1 MNSRLCHAQVMHARR
16 QPTRHVFRYP
26 LYLYSLD
33 LAELPVL
40 DREVAWFGYNRFRPT
55 SIRDPDYLFPGPDAL
70 ADKLRGLL
78 TQQGCT
84 APMSQVQ
91 LVTAARCFGHVFN
104 PASFFFCYGER
115 GDLRHLVVQVRN
127 TFGDMHLYVLSD
139 PQPAPAPYSAR
150 FDAEKVFHV
159 SPFFPRAGTYEFR
172 VADVRERLD
181 VLIRYRRDGQ
191 DVFSARVWGELEPLN
206 SRSLTRAV
214 TRQPLTPLLTLP
226 RIWRQA
232 ATLYF
237 GKRLPVFRRPPPAD
251 PLTVRSAPPGPVQRL
266 ALRAVSSRLERIRS
280 GRLALSLP
288 DGTRRTFGGSN
299 PGPDGVLDVRDF
311 RLFPRLL
318 GAGDIGFGESYVDG
332 EWDCE
337 DLTELLTLLLQNA
350 GELGD
355 HRFHTDQLGRSA
367 NFVRHR
373 LRRNTLSQ
381 SRANIGAHYD
391 LSNDFYR
398 LFLDPSLTYSCA
410 WYPRADATLEEAQRH
425 KLRRILEKARLREGE
440 HVLEIGCGWGSCAL
454 LAATEFGCRV
464 TGITLSREQL
474 ALARERVAEAGLEKR
489 VELHLV
495 DYRNVQGQFDKIVSI
510 EMLEAVGH
518 EYLGTFFATCDRLLR
533 PEGLVV
539 LQVITIPDQ
548 RYRSYRFSSDWIRKH
563 IFPGGHLPSLAALTD
578 AMTRSSALVVEH
590 LENIGVH
597 YARTLREWRARLES
611 RRDEARA
618 LGLDD
623 AFLRKWRYY
632 FSYCE
637 AGFRVRML
645 NDLQLVLTRPG
656 NPGLP
661 GPPYGQAEP

>member
-1 MNSRLCHAQVMHARR
+1 MNSRLCHAQVMHARS

-26 LYLYSLD
+26 LYLYSLN
-33 LAELPVL
+33 LAELPLL
-40 DREVAWFGYNRFRPT
+40 DRQIAWFGYNRFRPAALH
-55 SIRDPDYLFPGPDAL
+55 DCDYLAPGQEAV

-78 TQQGCT
+78 AQQGCT
-84 APMSQVQ
+84 APLSQVQ
-91 LVTAARCFGHVFN
+91 LVTAARYFGHAFN
-104 PASFFFCYGER
+104 PASFFFCYGE
-115 GDLRHLVVQVRN
+115 GGGLQYLVVQVRN
-127 TFGDMHLYVLSD
+127 TFGEMHLYVLRD
-139 PQPAPAPYSAR
+139 PQPASTPYAAC

-159 SPFFPRAGTYEFR
+159 SPFFPRAGTYKFR

-191 DVFSARVWGELEPLN
+191 EVFSARLFGEVEPLN

-232 ATLYF
+232 TTLYF
-237 GKRLPVFRRPPPAD
+237 RKRLPVFRRPPPAD

-280 GRLALSLP
+280 GRLALDLP
-288 DGTRRTFGGSN
+288 DGTRRTFGESN
-299 PGPDGVLDVRDF
+299 PGPDAVLAVRDF

-318 GAGDIGFGESYVDG
+318 GAGDIGFGESYVEG
-332 EWDCE
+332 VWDCD
-337 DLTELLTLLLQNA
+337 DLTGLLTLLLRNA

-355 HRFHTDQLGRSA
+355 HRFHTDQLGRAA
-367 NFVRHR
+367 NFLRHR
-373 LRRNTLSQ
+373 LRRNTLRQ

-410 WYPRADATLEEAQRH
+410 WYPRADATLEEAQHH
-425 KLRRILEKARLREGE
+425 KLRRLLEKAQLREGE

-454 LAATEFGCRV
+454 LAAQEFGSRV

-474 ALARERVAEAGLEKR
+474 AVARERVAEAGLEKR
-489 VELHLV
+489 IELHLL

-518 EYLGTFFATCDRLLR
+518 EYLGTFFAACDRLLG
-533 PEGLVV
+533 PEGLAVI
-539 LQVITIPDQ
+539 QVITIPDQ
-548 RYRSYRFSSDWIRKH
+548 RYRNYRSSSDWIRKH
-563 IFPGGHLPSLAALTD
+563 IFPGGHLPSLAAMTH
-578 AMTRSSALVVEH
+578 AMTRSSGLVVEH

-597 YARTLREWRARLES
+597 YARTLHEWRKRLES
-611 RRDEARA
+611 RSEEARA
-618 LGLDD
+618 LGFDD
-623 AFLRKWRYY
+623 AFLRKWGYY

-637 AGFRVRML
+637 AGFRTRMV
-645 NDLQLVLTRPG
+645 NDLQLILTRPG
-656 NPGLP
+656 NAGLP
-661 GPPYGQAEP
+661 GPPYR

>member
-1 MNSRLCHAQVMHARR
+1 
-16 QPTRHVFRYP
+16 
-26 LYLYSLD
+26 
-33 LAELPVL
+33 
-40 DREVAWFGYNRFRPT
+40 
-55 SIRDPDYLFPGPDAL
+55 
-70 ADKLRGLL
+70 
-78 TQQGCT
+78 
-84 APMSQVQ
+84 
-91 LVTAARCFGHVFN
+91 
-104 PASFFFCYGER
+104 
-115 GDLRHLVVQVRN
+115 
-127 TFGDMHLYVLSD
+127 
-139 PQPAPAPYSAR
+139 
-150 FDAEKVFHV
+150 
-159 SPFFPRAGTYEFR
+159 
-172 VADVRERLD
+172 VRERLD
-181 VLIRYRRDGQ
+181 VLIQYRQDG
-191 DVFSARVWGELEPLN
+191 DEVFSARVWGKLEPLH

-232 ATLYF
+232 AALCF

-251 PLTVRSAPPGPVQRL
+251 PLTVRCAPPGPVQRF
-266 ALRAVSSRLERIRS
+266 AVGAVSSQLERIRS
-280 GRLALSLP
+280 GRLTLDLP
-288 DGTRRTFGGSN
+288 DGTRRSFGGAD
-299 PGPDGVLDVRDF
+299 PGPDATLVVRDF

-318 GAGDIGFGESYVDG
+318 GAGDIGFGESYVDR
-332 EWDCE
+332 EWDCD
-337 DLTELLTLLLQNA
+337 DLTELLTLLLRNA
-350 GELGD
+350 VELGD
-355 HRFHTDQLGRSA
+355 HRFHTDRLGRAA

-373 LRRNTLSQ
+373 VRRNTLRQ

-410 WYPRADATLEEAQRH
+410 WYPRPEATLEEAQQH
-425 KLRRILEKARLREGE
+425 KLRRLLEKARLREGE

-454 LAATEFGCRV
+454 LAAQEFGCRV

-489 VELHLV
+489 VELRLE
-495 DYRNVQGQFDKIVSI
+495 DYRNVQGRFDKIVSI

-518 EYLGTFFATCDRLLR
+518 EYLGTFFAACDRLLG
-533 PEGLVV
+533 PEGLAVV
-539 LQVITIPDQ
+539 QVITIPDQ
-548 RYRSYRFSSDWIRKH
+548 RYRSYRASSDWIRKH
-563 IFPGGHLPSLAALTD
+563 IFPGGHLPSLTAMTH

-597 YARTLREWRARLES
+597 YARTLREWRERLES
-611 RRDEARA
+611 RRDQARA
-618 LGLDD
+618 LGFDD

-661 GPPYGQAEP
+661 GPPYGSVEP